1 MSRGPQTFRQRD
13 ITAALKAARLAGTPV
28 ARVEISRDGRIV
40 LVMGKPSEVDGDLV
54 QLNEGEGENPWD
66 KRV

>member
-1 MSRGPQTFRQRD
+1 MSKGPATFRQRD
-13 ITAALKAARLAGTPV
+13 VTAALKAARLAGTPV

-40 LVMGKPSEVDGDLV
+40 LVMGKPSEIDLA
-54 QLNEGEGENPWD
+54 QLNETEGANPWD